1 LKTNNLVL
9 RPGLN
14 KDTFALMVPI
24 EHLGRALATLRE
36 KHGRTQEDVA
46 GAAGVTA
53 SMISNYERGK
63 EKPSLDS
70 LWKILGAMN
79 CSLIDLEASLRFV
92 RGDAFPLHCQNWRIS
107 IEADDYDLASPPNHP
122 SEIAEPSFNLPT
134 LLKGHSPIADEAEH
148 HLNGMIRAMVGM
160 VRLAEYREKPE

>member
-1 LKTNNLVL
+1 
-9 RPGLN
+9 
-14 KDTFALMVPI
+14 MVPI

-36 KHGRTQEDVA
+36 KHRRTQEDVA
-46 GAAGVTA
+46 TAAGVTA

-79 CSLIDLEASLRFV
+79 CSLIDLEAALRFV

-107 IEADDYDLASPPNHP
+107 IESNEYELGEVRGQPG
-122 SEIAEPSFNLPT
+122 EIAEPEFNLGA
-134 LLKGHSPIADEAEH
+134 LLEGERSYSGEAEQ
-148 HLNGMIRAMVGM
+148 HLAGMIKAMLGLM
-160 VRLAEYREKPE
+160 RLSDSRGV